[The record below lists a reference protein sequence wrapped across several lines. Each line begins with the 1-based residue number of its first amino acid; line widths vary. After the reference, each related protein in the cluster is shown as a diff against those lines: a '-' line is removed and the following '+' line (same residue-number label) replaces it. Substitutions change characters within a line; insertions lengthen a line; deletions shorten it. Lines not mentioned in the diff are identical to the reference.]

1 MGILCFKVNKVTHVY
16 DRSLHVVLL
25 IICVWIDRNGLCIK
39 PIIINVTIASQLLNS
54 VLYNGMITISTI
66 TIIIEYTNIR
76 MYTYI

>member
-1 MGILCFKVNKVTHVY
+1 MDILCFKVNKVTHVY

-39 PIIINVTIASQLLNS
+39 PIIINVTIACQLLNS

-66 TIIIEYTNIR
+66 TIIIEYTNIC